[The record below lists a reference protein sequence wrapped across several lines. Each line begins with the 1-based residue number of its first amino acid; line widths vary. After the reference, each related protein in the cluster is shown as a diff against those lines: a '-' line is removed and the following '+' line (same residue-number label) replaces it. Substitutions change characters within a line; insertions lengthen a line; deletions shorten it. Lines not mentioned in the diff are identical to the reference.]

1 MRPSSL
7 NGVLVPLALAASLLV
22 AACGADATP
31 TLLPTT
37 DVDLERNNFA
47 ADLPISTTAYLYDF
61 LMGESIDVSLV
72 ASNGTAA
79 SLGTA
84 EANRGG
90 LASIDFRH
98 DGLSE
103 GQYQIV
109 ALGDQGSKTSTV
121 FIVK

>member
-1 MRPSSL
+1 MACSRSWSSPPACWL
-7 NGVLVPLALAASLLV
+7 P
-22 AACGADATP
+22 CGADATP
-31 TLLPTT
+31 TLLPTP

-109 ALGDQGSKTSTV
+109 ALGDQGSKASTV